1 MRERESGRPPAAP
14 GAAGERGRE
23 GPSPRPPFLRPAV
36 GRESVPGGVGSSEFS
51 AGNGGSGAVGASEVR
66 SPGRQR
72 FGRALRAGTG
82 AFCSHL
88 RSAAARLPG
97 ARRGGAPT
105 SRGFPCFYFS
115 FAPEREGGGW
125 ATPRSAVR

>member
-51 AGNGGSGAVGASEVR
+51 SGNGGSGAQRSGRSER
-66 SPGRQR
+66 SSLPRQAAVWPG
-72 FGRALRAGTG
+72 
-82 AFCSHL
+82 
-88 RSAAARLPG
+88 AARWH
-97 ARRGGAPT
+97 GGFLLASPEC
-105 SRGFPCFYFS
+105 RCS
-115 FAPEREGGGW
+115 FA
-125 ATPRSAVR
+125 RSSTRRRADFAGLSVFLL